1 MEFGFIHIKLKIASL
16 CPMELVL
23 KDFDEG
29 RREGRG
35 KDSENKGAVAGRAS
49 ARARKRSS
57 HSSPVT
63 RMHGSERPCVPTPYI
78 SALRVDSRS
87 ILVNLNCLVTVHQ
100 VSCKNFCFN

>member
-1 MEFGFIHIKLKIASL
+1 MER
-16 CPMELVL
+16 VL
-23 KDFDEG
+23 KCFDEV

-35 KDSENKGAVAGRAS
+35 EDSENEGGVAGRVS

-57 HSSPVT
+57 RFSPAA
-63 RMHGSERPCVPTPYI
+63 RMPGSERPCVPTPYV

-87 ILVNLNCLVTVHQ
+87 ILVNLNGPVTVHQ